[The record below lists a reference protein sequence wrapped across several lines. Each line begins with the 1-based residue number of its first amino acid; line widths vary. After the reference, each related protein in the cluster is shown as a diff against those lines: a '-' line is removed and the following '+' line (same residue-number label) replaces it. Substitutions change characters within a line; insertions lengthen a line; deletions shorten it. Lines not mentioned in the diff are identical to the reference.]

1 MTIRTAFIALSL
13 AFATTPALAAPAA
26 DGDGDSYT
34 VRIKDLNLASPAD
47 QQRLETRIKSAARS
61 LCRPSA
67 RSVAEMT
74 RQAQCMTETVASA
87 QPQIDR
93 AVAAAND
100 GGVRLAGVSVK
111 VAG

>member
-13 AFATTPALAAPAA
+13 AFTATPAMAAPAA
-26 DGDGDSYT
+26 DGDSVT
-34 VRIKDLNLASPAD
+34 VRITDLNLASPAD
-47 QQRLETRIKSAARS
+47 QQRLETRIKGAARS
-61 LCRPSA
+61 LCRPAA

-93 AVAAAND
+93 AMAAAND
-100 GGVRLAGVSVK
+100 SGIRLASLSVK
-111 VAG
+111 TAR

>member
-1 MTIRTAFIALSL
+1 MTIRTALIALSL
-13 AFATTPALAAPAA
+13 AFTATPALAA
-26 DGDGDSYT
+26 DGDSVT
-34 VRIKDLNLASPAD
+34 VRITDLNLASPAD

-61 LCRPSA
+61 LCRPAA

-100 GGVRLAGVSVK
+100 SGFRLAGLSVK
-111 VAG
+111 AAR